1 MDDTWYNWYY
11 YTQLELQEVK
21 EHIEVLEGRKDKI
34 IEDKEKRQISGKD
47 KQTKIRGIQLSID
60 ALKYKYTIE

>member
-11 YTQLELQEVK
+11 YEELELQEAK
-21 EHIEVLEGRKDKI
+21 EHIEVLEARKEKI

>member
-1 MDDTWYNWYY
+1 MADSWYNWYFFEE
-11 YTQLELQEVK
+11 LELQEAK
-21 EHIEVLEGRKDKI
+21 EHIEVLEARKEKI

>member
-11 YTQLELQEVK
+11 YTQLELQEAK
-21 EHIEVLEGRKDKI
+21 EHIEVLEARKEKI

>member
-1 MDDTWYNWYY
+1 MADSWWNWYFFEE
-11 YTQLELQEVK
+11 LELQEAK
-21 EHIEVLEGRKDKI
+21 EHIEVLEARKEKI

>member
-11 YTQLELQEVK
+11 YTQLELQEAK
-21 EHIEVLEGRKDKI
+21 DHIEVLEARKEKI
-34 IEDKEKRQISGKD
+34 IEDKEKRQISGKE

>member
-1 MDDTWYNWYY
+1 MEDTWYNWYY
-11 YTQLELQEVK
+11 YTQLEIQEAK
-21 EHIEVLEGRKDKI
+21 EHIQVLEARKEKI
-34 IEDKEKRQISGKD
+34 IEDKEKRQISGKE

>member
-11 YTQLELQEVK
+11 YTQLELQEAK
-21 EHIEVLEGRKDKI
+21 EHIEVLEARKEKI
-34 IEDKEKRQISGKD
+34 IEDKEKRQISGKE